1 MSFVPRSAL
10 PWCVSAGSL
19 VLVLCSLA
27 SSRPVPGEERTTR
40 SAAFVGARVRC
51 ADAKSLFAPGLRP
64 ATVPFAST
72 DFERGGFTL
81 TNGALEIPADGV
93 YFVEA
98 GVSVRF
104 PGPHGQVLESVRMKI
119 RAAASVVA
127 AATGPR
133 VADSSERTTCV
144 SASTIC
150 PLRKG
155 DKVLVE
161 LSAEAIGDDA
171 GNCPAVAGENAN
183 EVCHLSIARLDAGAA
198 DGR

>member
-1 MSFVPRSAL
+1 MNSGPRSAV
-10 PWCVSAGSL
+10 PWCVAAGSL

-27 SSRPVPGEERTTR
+27 PSRPAPGEERTTR
-40 SAAFVGARVRC
+40 SAAFVGVRVRC
-51 ADAKSLFAPGLRP
+51 ADATNLFSPELRP
-64 ATVPFAST
+64 AIVPFSST
-72 DFERGGFTL
+72 DFDRGGFAL
-81 TNGALEIPADGV
+81 TDGALEIPADGV

-104 PGPHGQVLESVRMKI
+104 PPPHGQVLPGISMKI
-119 RAAASVVA
+119 RAAAGVVA
-127 AATGPR
+127 AATGLR
-133 VADSSERTTCV
+133 VADSEERTTCV

-161 LSAEAIGDDA
+161 LSAEAIGDVA
-171 GNCPAVAGENAN
+171 NRPVIAGENAN